1 MVNAPQKSGVKIVDE
16 IGKFA
21 FIHEIDP
28 KIFVDN
34 DPAIAE
40 NAIKQV

>member
-1 MVNAPQKSGVKIVDE
+1 MNSPQQSGVKIVDE

-28 KIFVDN
+28 KIFVEN
-34 DPAIAE
+34 DPARAE